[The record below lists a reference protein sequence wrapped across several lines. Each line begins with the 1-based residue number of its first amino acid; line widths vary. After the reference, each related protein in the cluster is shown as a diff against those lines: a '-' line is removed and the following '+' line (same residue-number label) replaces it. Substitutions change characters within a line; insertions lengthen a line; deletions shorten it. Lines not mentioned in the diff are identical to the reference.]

1 MDLDARPL
9 AGKKLLLLD
18 GSRKSIEIVDEAHR
32 LGVHVIVT
40 DYNTPEQSPA
50 KLAADQHFEVST
62 SDVDAVVELIRRE
75 GVDGVLAGFSDRWLA
90 TYAEICA
97 AAQVPCYATVDQI
110 RLFTDKRRYKAM
122 LEQFGVPTITG
133 YSVEDAT
140 SGAIPEEAFPL
151 IVKPADG
158 SGSRGI
164 SVVASQ
170 SELQS
175 GLDVALDYS
184 WTQDLVIERFLPGQ
198 EATVYWVF
206 QDGDCRVSLMW
217 HRHMHDFGPQ
227 DRYRLPVAYSSPSS
241 LLPTYLADVAPSV
254 QAMMRSAG
262 VRNGIMFMQGLIHE
276 GVFHTYDIGYRVTP
290 TQEYRVVE
298 ELCGYNPLSMLIHFA
313 LTGTMGEP
321 DLAALAEPRHHGY
334 GFNISTLI
342 RPGTVGSV
350 MGLDDVAALPG
361 VLSTVAAIDA
371 GETLPEEGWG
381 QLRQVAVRTVGVAD
395 SLDSLRQTMRRVD
408 ELIDVRDEDG
418 ASMVIHPDMP
428 PRDLDACV
436 L

>member
-1 MDLDARPL
+1 MDLNSKPL

-18 GSRKSIEIVDEAHR
+18 GSRKAIEIIDEAHR
-32 LGVHVIVT
+32 LGLHVIVT

-50 KLAADQHFEVST
+50 KFAADEHFQVST
-62 SDVDAVVELIRRE
+62 SDVAAVVELAQRE
-75 GVDGVLAGFSDRWLA
+75 GVSGILAGFSDRWLP

-97 AAQVPCYATVDQI
+97 EAGLPCYATVDQI
-110 RLFTDKRRYKAM
+110 KLFTDKKRYKE
-122 LEQFGVPTITG
+122 LLHEFGVPTLRN
-133 YSVEDAT
+133 YSVEEAT
-140 SGAIPEEAFPL
+140 SGGIPAAEFPL
-151 IVKPADG
+151 IIKPSDG

-164 SVVASQ
+164 SIAQTQTDLEESLAVAR
-170 SELQS
+170 
-175 GLDVALDYS
+175 DYS
-184 WTQDLVIERFLPGQ
+184 WTQDIVIERFMPGE

-206 QDGDCRVSLMW
+206 QDGECHVCLMW
-217 HRHMHDFGPQ
+217 NRHMHDFGP
-227 DRYRLPVAYSSPSS
+227 DLRYRLPVAYSSPSS
-241 LLPTYLADVAPSV
+241 LLPRYLEEVAPRVVEMMKSV
-254 QAMMRSAG
+254 EIT
-262 VRNGIMFMQGLIHE
+262 NGIMFMQGLIHE

-313 LTGTMGEP
+313 LTGSMGEP
-321 DLAALAEPRHHGY
+321 DLAAVAKPRHRGY
-334 GFNISTLI
+334 GFNVSTLI

-350 MGLDDVAALPG
+350 TGLDDVAALPG
-361 VLSTVAAIDA
+361 ILSTVAAIDA